1 MTEKKIRVL
10 VAKPG
15 LDGHDR
21 GAKVIAYSLRDAGFE
36 VIYSGLRQTT
46 DSIVRAAIQ
55 EDVDVVGLSILSG
68 AHLALTRRVAEGL
81 KAQGADDVVLLV
93 GGLIPDEDIPALKE
107 IGVKEIFTSGTS
119 INQVVESIKKHVQ
132 IERLRFRMV
141 QGLRMIWPKRGFKG
155 SRFQGPLWRSERR
168 GR

>member
-119 INQVVESIKKHVQ
+119 INQVVESIKKHVTDG
-132 IERLRFRMV
+132 LGFKV
-141 QGLRMIWPKRGFKG
+141 QGSG
-155 SRFQGPLWRSERR
+155 SKEKPETVNLKPYTLTLHLVP
-168 GR
+168 